1 MAGELGNGL
10 VTGIPRGG
18 TIPQALASVQRGAD
32 RTGRK
37 LENFCTSAL
46 VNLLM
51 LDPGYKLTDDHVIA
65 QCGSSI
71 MVNVH
76 FAVELVKEAGCE
88 PPRYVQPIWEE
99 DTAFHE
105 SRPAELLHQQLHASH
120 YSYLDPEEARFVAPD
135 LTKNFWNAGQSDKIV
150 DQLRDL
156 EKQGLNAMSF
166 VAPEDQH
173 CRLFEDLLR

>member
-1 MAGELGNGL
+1 MCNAEQ
-10 VTGIPRGG
+10 IAP
-18 TIPQALASVQRGAD
+18 AASL
-32 RTGRK
+32 K
-37 LENFCTSAL
+37 KFCTSAL

-51 LDPGYKLTDDHVIA
+51 LDPGNKLTDDYLIA

-99 DTAFHE
+99 DMAFHE
-105 SRPAELLHQQLHASH
+105 SLAVTIRHQQLHASH

-135 LTKNFWNAGQSDKIV
+135 LTKQFCNAGQS
-150 DQLRDL
+150 
-156 EKQGLNAMSF
+156 
-166 VAPEDQH
+166 
-173 CRLFEDLLR
+173 